1 MRGQSDFVNY
11 QTGKHYSR
19 YYNGPA
25 INARDDPNLNKL
37 LQEMCPSYM
46 SSPVCCD
53 YQQALFLHGFTK
65 VFNAFLSHCPACYHN
80 LMTLL
85 CGVRCDPNQSL
96 FLRPKLVKCS
106 IDSSSY
112 IYIEALDV
120 LVASHLTD
128 ILYNSCKDVKL
139 PLPATC
145 TNAIDLMCPISR
157 PFNISQWLQ
166 FLGDPSLNYNQSP
179 FFIHFNITNNTS
191 DDISPLN
198 TTVYNCNDVKSGLAC
213 SCIDCLSKPCNN
225 QTMDYHMTLISEDNV
240 DKLPIILMVL
250 CVVLVFVITFGL
262 LLYRFYKPVKL
273 GQSLKKNS
281 NNQDSPQPEHIYY
294 WYGYTISNHPTT
306 IILICLITAGLLAVG
321 NIHHIRETMRCNTR
335 NDSTTSQPSVQL
347 IITAPNFTSYNMT
360 FDIGT
365 WTFGPVFNREVLME
379 AFYLQRNITT
389 NSGSVTYKDICYKPD
404 GVNCMIKSVFEYFQN
419 SIENL
424 RYVERDDFGQQTFNA
439 TFHLHYCIRYIFHKT
454 ISDLYNL

>member
-11 QTGKHYSR
+11 QTGQHYPR
-19 YYNGPA
+19 YYNRPA
-25 INARDDPNLNKL
+25 INARNDPNLHKL

-53 YQQALFLHGFTK
+53 YQQALFLHRFTNI
-65 VFNAFLSHCPACYHN
+65 FNTILSHCPACYHN
-80 LMTLL
+80 FMTLF
-85 CGVRCDPNQSL
+85 CGIWCDPNQSL
-96 FLRPKLVKCS
+96 FLRPKFVKCS

-112 IYIEALDV
+112 IYIETLDV

-128 ILYNSCKDVKL
+128 ILYNSCKDVKF
-139 PLPATC
+139 PSTC
-145 TNAIDLMCPISR
+145 TNAIEMMCPISR
-157 PFNISQWLQ
+157 PCNISQWLQ
-166 FLGDPSLNYNQSP
+166 FLGDYNQTP
-179 FFIHFNITNNTS
+179 FCIHFNITNNTS

-213 SCIDCLSKPCNN
+213 SCIDCLSRPCNN
-225 QTMDYHMTLISEDNV
+225 QTMDYHMTLISDDNV
-240 DKLPIILMVL
+240 GKLPMILIVL

-262 LLYRFYKPVKL
+262 LLYQFYKPVKL

-281 NNQDSPQPEHIYY
+281 NNQDNPQLEHICY
-294 WYGYTISNHPTT
+294 WYDYTISNHPTT
-306 IILICLITAGLLAVG
+306 VILICLVTAGLLAVG
-321 NIHHIRETMRCNTR
+321 NIHHIREIMRCNTR

-347 IITAPNFTSYNMT
+347 TITAPNFTGYNMT
-360 FDIGT
+360 LIGF
-365 WTFGPVFNREVLME
+365 WTFGPVFNREVLLE

-389 NSGSVTYKDICYKPD
+389 NSGSVTYNDICYKPD

-424 RYVERDDFGQQTFNA
+424 KYVETDDFGVRMFNA
-439 TFHLHYCIRYIFHKT
+439 SYHLHYCTRYIFHET